1 LQSFKNRVNTK
12 LKLIIKNTH
21 THIYNTLPTSQALIK
36 ISKTRID
43 GRWMNGFKNSSSS
56 TDDELFSYH
65 PGSSEC
71 GSLWAPERRVGRT
84 VGQTDDALLLP
95 LSTLQ
100 LRGSDGVCHA
110 SLFLNRQT
118 RGRQFG
124 RRWNWQSLLASATT
138 IHDANRHLFVG
149 AVTFLGG
156 ISLLVLA
163 QIVARCRSCCLH
175 R

>member
-1 LQSFKNRVNTK
+1 VDCF
-12 LKLIIKNTH
+12 
-21 THIYNTLPTSQALIK
+21 
-36 ISKTRID
+36 
-43 GRWMNGFKNSSSS
+43 
-56 TDDELFSYH
+56 YH

-71 GSLWAPERRVGRT
+71 GSLRAPERRVGRT
-84 VGQTDDALLLP
+84 DGRSDGRWLSLFLSP
-95 LSTLQ
+95 LLQ
-100 LRGSDGVCHA
+100 LRGSDGVCQA

-163 QIVARCRSCCLH
+163 QIVARCRSCCLQ
-175 R
+175 RWCPLCLKKTKQLRFLYFSPSFLTEIRQSWMERSDPGNGGKASAVRKREAQ